1 MINEGFSCGNC
12 GEGPYFSKQAM
23 FTLEDVEHII
33 EHVLRID
40 LPDALQKV
48 RETEKFHEGIRQG
61 VMYSG
66 GFQYGIKVPPTEPC
80 WDCRN
85 MIPELLNM
93 NKVSDH

>member
-33 EHVLRID
+33 EHVLGID
-40 LPDALQKV
+40 LPDALQKI
-48 RETEKFHEGIRQG
+48 RNLQTYHDGIRQ
-61 VMYSG
+61 VSP
-66 GFQYGIKVPPTEPC
+66 IEPC
-80 WDCRN
+80 WDCRH